1 MKYIT
6 YIRLPMATQSVDIVD
21 KICYICKDAE
31 NKSPLYIFCNCK
43 NLPSHYNCLA
53 KWINASI
60 ANNSKTSYKCPTCL
74 VNYPFEPDTAVI
86 NYPRIYATVFTIMNI
101 LLCIGFSYS
110 EIDRKNDFF
119 DEKKDAQ
126 INLLI
131 GANLL
136 FGALGV
142 FSTCFWHKTLTSWTL
157 EDLNISNK
165 IVLINIIVG
174 SIIYSAVFN
183 KFTLNI
189 FSAALGN
196 TLHFTIV
203 VVYIIYKNTQLIYNW
218 IISPF
223 IIKKNKLV
231 PKFKVE

>member
-1 MKYIT
+1 
-6 YIRLPMATQSVDIVD
+6 
-21 KICYICKDAE
+21 
-31 NKSPLYIFCNCK
+31 
-43 NLPSHYNCLA
+43 
-53 KWINASI
+53 
-60 ANNSKTSYKCPTCL
+60 
-74 VNYPFEPDTAVI
+74 
-86 NYPRIYATVFTIMNI
+86 MNI
-101 LLCIGFSYS
+101 LLFIGFSYS

-119 DEKKDAQ
+119 DEKKKE

-131 GANLL
+131 GANLI
-136 FGALGV
+136 FGVLGV
-142 FSTCFWHKTLTSWTL
+142 FSTCFWHKNMRTWTL

-196 TLHFTIV
+196 TLHFIMV
-203 VVYIIYKNTQLIYNW
+203 VLYIILSNTSFIYNW